1 MISELNPVAVTFPA
15 TWELDQNTLEFSV
28 IGAPEISYEAICPVS
43 SFARVLGDMMPKLDQ
58 HNSVTADY
66 GYSVFFHHY
75 FTDREG
81 PSIYGFPTR
90 LERAL
95 FRRMIC
101 VSGIGPKKALAI
113 LSRTNY
119 ETIWRL
125 IRTGD
130 RESFSN
136 LPGTGKKAK
145 FGPALIAALFDADI
159 PQPELPKEKAPS
171 VVILNEEAVLGL
183 MGLGYKQVQSRETVR
198 AVMEKNPGEDDTA
211 KIIVAALRLLN
222 PK

>member
-43 SFARVLGDMMPKLDQ
+43 SFARVIGDRMPKLDL
-58 HNSVTADY
+58 HNSVTVDY

-81 PSIYGFPTR
+81 PSIYGFTTR

-119 ETIWRL
+119 EAIWRL

-145 FGPALIAALFDADI
+145 FGPDLIAALFDADI
-159 PQPELPKEKAPS
+159 PQPEIPKGKAPA
-171 VVILNEEAVLGL
+171 VVILNEDAVLALQVLGRKQAQAKEAV
-183 MGLGYKQVQSRETVR
+183 RT
-198 AVMEKNPGEDDTA
+198 VMEQNPGEEDTG
-211 KIIVAALRLLN
+211 KITAMANKLLIG
-222 PK
+222 K

>member
-1 MISELNPVAVTFPA
+1 MISDLYNVDVTFPGL
-15 TWELDQNTLEFSV
+15 WELDQNTLEFSV
-28 IGAPEISYEAICPVS
+28 IGVPGISYEAICPVS
-43 SFARVLGDMMPKLDQ
+43 SFARVLGDMMPKLDP
-58 HNSVTADY
+58 HNSVTVAY
-66 GYSVFFHHY
+66 GYTVFFHHY

-81 PSIYGFPTR
+81 PSVYGFPTR

-101 VSGIGPKKALAI
+101 VNGIGPKKALAI
-113 LSRTNY
+113 LSKTNY

-136 LPGTGKKAK
+136 IPGAGKKAK

-159 PQPELPKEKAPS
+159 PQPEMPKEKAPS
-171 VVILNEEAVLGL
+171 VVILNEDAVLALQVLGRKQAQAKEAV
-183 MGLGYKQVQSRETVR
+183 RT
-198 AVMEKNPGEDDTA
+198 VMEQNPGEEDTG
-211 KIIVAALRLLN
+211 KITAMANKLLIG
-222 PK
+222 K